1 MTYRQ
6 LLGLG
11 TEILSKAGITEA
23 PIDAWRLFENITG
36 MDRARY
42 IMIEEDEAPEEEK
55 EAYRILIQKRAERV
69 PLQYIIGEQEFMGM
83 TFKVNSSVLVPRMD
97 TEILVVETARKLKS
111 GMKLLDMC
119 TGSGCILISLMHLIE
134 GVNGTGSDISK
145 QALLVAKENAV
156 NNQIPATFVCS
167 DMFEQIEGTYDIIV
181 SNPPYIPTAVI
192 STLMPE
198 VRDFEPSRAL
208 DGHEDGLY
216 FYRTL
221 AKQSMDYLNEG
232 GYLFLEIGCE
242 QAGDVTGYLTANG
255 FTGVTVVKDL
265 AGLDRVVY
273 GKKA

>member
-11 TEILSKAGITEA
+11 TEILDKVGITEA
-23 PIDAWRLFENITG
+23 PIDAWRLFESVTG
-36 MDRARY
+36 MDRAKY
-42 IMIEEDEAPEEEK
+42 IMIEDEEAPEEEK
-55 EAYRILIQKRAERV
+55 EEYRIIIQKRAERV
-69 PLQYIIGEQEFMGM
+69 PLQYILGEQEFMGI

-97 TEILVVETARKLKS
+97 TEILVVEVQRKLES
-111 GMKLLDMC
+111 GMRLLDMC
-119 TGSGCILISLMHLIE
+119 TGSGCILISLMHLVE
-134 GVNGTGSDISK
+134 GVTGVGSDISK

-156 NNQIPATFVCS
+156 NNQIPASFICS

-181 SNPPYIPTAVI
+181 SNPPYIPTEVI
-192 STLMPE
+192 NTLMPE
-198 VRDFEPSRAL
+198 VRDFEPMRAL

-221 AKQSMDYLNEG
+221 AKQSMNYLNDG

-242 QAGDVTGYLTANG
+242 QAADVTGYLTANG
-255 FTGVTVVKDL
+255 FTDVTVVKDL